1 MPRVIAAAEKAGAL
15 GAFLSGSGSTIA
27 AVTLTRSTQSWR
39 SHVARGKIDIARTI
53 IITTADNDGAQIKL
67 HQTSESNFRWV
78 TDLKIS
84 NSSPSTSFSDAAVDF
99 APAILRGILYALSF
113 IYERIVQ
120 LRLYLYRKRIF
131 RERTLGCLVIS
142 IGNLT
147 VGGHGQDADRRKIR
161 ARLASRRTPRRHS
174 QPRLQRACRVPSK
187 RSWLDRLQNKD
198 VDPPRV
204 VSDGKSLL
212 LDSLTAGDEPYML
225 AHNLKDVIVL
235 VDKDRVKS
243 GLFAIDK
250 WKVDTLLLDDGLQY
264 LHLKHRL
271 DIVLVDRQAP
281 FGNEFLLPRG
291 TLREPPRNLR
301 RASYIFITK
310 STGEP
315 NDALIERIRRYN
327 RTAEIIECAHKPLYL
342 QNIFTGEQLPLER
355 LRDTFI
361 GSICGIAA
369 PESFEDGLRKLGA
382 RIDLAKRY
390 IDHHRYTEAELQSFI
405 NRCIRRDLEMI
416 VTTEK
421 DAVRMPRLAETE

>member
-1 MPRVIAAAEKAGAL
+1 MSRWLENLEQFAIDVILERRHGAR
-15 GAFLSGSGSTIA
+15 AKS
-27 AVTLTRSTQSWR
+27 
-39 SHVARGKIDIARTI
+39 
-53 IITTADNDGAQIKL
+53 
-67 HQTSESNFRWV
+67 
-78 TDLKIS
+78 
-84 NSSPSTSFSDAAVDF
+84 
-99 APAILRGILYALSF
+99 LRGILYGLSF
-113 IYERIVQ
+113 IYERLVQ
-120 LRLYLYRKRIF
+120 LRLHLYRKRIF
-131 RERTLGCLVIS
+131 RERALGCLVIS

-147 VGGHGQDADRRKIR
+147 VGGTGKTPIVEKFARSLQSGGRRVAI
-161 ARLASRRTPRRHS
+161 LSRGYKSVPR
-174 QPRLQRACRVPSK
+174 PSK
-187 RSWLDRLQNKD
+187 RSLLNRLRNED

-225 AHNLKDVIVL
+225 AHNLTDVIVL

-243 GLFAIDK
+243 GCFAIDK

-271 DIVLVDRQAP
+271 DMVLVDRQAP

-310 STGEP
+310 NTGEP
-315 NDALIERIRRYN
+315 NDALVQRIRRYN
-327 RTAEIIECAHKPLYL
+327 RTAEIIECAHQPLYL
-342 QNIFTGEQLPLER
+342 QNILTGERLPLDR

-361 GSICGIAA
+361 GSLCAIAA
-369 PESFEDGLRKLGA
+369 PESFEGGLRKLGA

-390 IDHHRYTEAELQSFI
+390 IDHHRYTETELQSFI

-421 DAVRMPRLAETE
+421 DAVRMPRLPEAEVKVPIYFLRVEIEILSGHESWEHCVARICKPQPMLSPERFFA

>member
-1 MPRVIAAAEKAGAL
+1 MGRHLENLEQFGIDVVLERRHGIRAAA
-15 GAFLSGSGSTIA
+15 
-27 AVTLTRSTQSWR
+27 
-39 SHVARGKIDIARTI
+39 
-53 IITTADNDGAQIKL
+53 
-67 HQTSESNFRWV
+67 
-78 TDLKIS
+78 
-84 NSSPSTSFSDAAVDF
+84 
-99 APAILRGILYALSF
+99 LRGILYALSF
-113 IYERIVQ
+113 VYDRLVQ

-131 RERTLGCLVIS
+131 RERALGCLVIS
-142 IGNLT
+142 VGNLT
-147 VGGHGQDADRRKIR
+147 VGGTGKTPIVEKFARALQTGGRRVAI
-161 ARLASRRTPRRHS
+161 LSRGYKSVPR
-174 QPRLQRACRVPSK
+174 K
-187 RSWLDRLQNKD
+187 RRWPDRLRSNIA
-198 VDPPRV
+198 DPPRI

-212 LDSLTAGDEPYML
+212 LDSVTAGDEPYML
-225 AHNLKDVIVL
+225 AHNLKDVVVL

-291 TLREPPRNLR
+291 TLREAPRNLR

-310 STGEP
+310 NTGES
-315 NDALIERIRRYN
+315 NEVLIRRIRRYN

-342 QNIFTGEQLPLER
+342 QNVFTGERLPLER

-369 PESFEDGLRKLGA
+369 PESFEGALKKLGA
-382 RIDLAKRY
+382 QLDLAKRY
-390 IDHHRYTEAELQSFI
+390 IDHHYYTEAELISFI
-405 NRCIRRDLEMI
+405 NRCIRRDLAMI

-421 DAVRMPRLAETE
+421 DAVRMPRLAEAEVKVPVYFLRVEIEILSGHESWEHCVARICKPQPMLSPERFFA